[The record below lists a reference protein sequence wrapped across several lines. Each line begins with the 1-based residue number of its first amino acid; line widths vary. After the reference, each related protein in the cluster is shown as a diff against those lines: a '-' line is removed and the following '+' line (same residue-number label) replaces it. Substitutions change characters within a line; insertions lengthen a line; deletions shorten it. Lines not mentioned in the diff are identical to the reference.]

1 MERGTVSGKR
11 VVLRYPLSVSRFFL
25 SKGYSQFACKQIMKK
40 IILKSPAKLNLYL
53 RILGKRSDGY
63 HQLLT
68 LFHRISL
75 ADTIVIRKN
84 PKGFKLTTNIYSLE
98 TGEGNLITK
107 AYRALQTKFP
117 KLEGVSV
124 RLTKRIPLGAGLG
137 GGSSNAAFFLLGMK
151 KLFRLKISAQELFSI
166 GKKLGA
172 DVPFF
177 LLDAPQAMAWGIGD
191 KLQKVPCGSRLGFL
205 LLVTDQGLNTKK
217 VYQKLAWSGRPL
229 SLTKERRIA
238 RILRSSLERKR
249 IREASTLARNDLEIP
264 AFRMMPSIPKAMAV
278 LKDLGAPFVLMSG
291 SGATVFAAFSS
302 REEAL
307 DLSKRLKEVPFPF
320 RKVICH
326 SL

>member
-1 MERGTVSGKR
+1 MNHLT
-11 VVLRYPLSVSRFFL
+11 L
-25 SKGYSQFACKQIMKK
+25 Q
-40 IILKSPAKLNLYL
+40 SPAKLNLHL
-53 RILGKRSDGY
+53 RILGQRPDGY
-63 HQLLT
+63 HELLT

-84 PKGFKLTTNIYSLE
+84 HGGFKLTTDLSSLE

-107 AYRALQTKFP
+107 AYRALQVKFP
-117 KLEGVSV
+117 RLGGVSV

-151 KLFRLKISAQELFSI
+151 KLFRLRISSKELFAL
-166 GKKLGA
+166 GEKLGA

-177 LLDAPQAMAWGIGD
+177 LSNTRQAMAWGIGD
-191 KLQKVPCGSRLGFL
+191 KLQKVPFGARLEFL
-205 LLVTDQGLNTKK
+205 LLVTDQGLPTKK
-217 VYQKLAWSGRPL
+217 VYQTLSWSGRPL

-238 RILRSSLERKR
+238 KILRSFLNRKR
-249 IREASTLARNDLEIP
+249 IREAATLARNDLEIP
-264 AFRMMPSIPKAMAV
+264 AFHLMPSIPQAVAV
-278 LKDLGAPFVLMSG
+278 LKGLGAPFVLMSG

-302 REEAL
+302 REEAS

-320 RKVICH
+320 RKMICH

>member
-1 MERGTVSGKR
+1 MNAITV
-11 VVLRYPLSVSRFFL
+11 
-25 SKGYSQFACKQIMKK
+25 
-40 IILKSPAKLNLYL
+40 KSPAKLNLHL

-63 HQLLT
+63 HELLT

-75 ADTIVIRKN
+75 ADTITIRKIS
-84 PKGFKLTTNIYSLE
+84 KSFRLTTNVPSLE
-98 TGEGNLITK
+98 TGEGNIITK
-107 AYRALQTKFP
+107 AYRELQKRFP
-117 KLEGVSV
+117 EVGGVSV

-137 GGSSNAAFFLLGMK
+137 GGSSNAAFFLSGMK
-151 KLFRLKISAQELFSI
+151 KLFRLRISAQELFSI

-177 LLDAPQAMAWGIGD
+177 LLNTRQAMAWGIGD
-191 KLQKVPCGSRLGFL
+191 KLQKVPCKSRLGFL

-217 VYQKLAWSGRPL
+217 VYKTLARSERPL

-238 RILRSSLERKR
+238 RILRSFLERKR
-249 IREASTLARNDLEIP
+249 VREASTIARNDLEIP
-264 AFRMMPSIPKAMAV
+264 AFRLMPSIPKAMAV
-278 LKDLGAPFVLMSG
+278 LKGLGTPFVLMSG

-326 SL
+326 SY

>member
-1 MERGTVSGKR
+1 
-11 VVLRYPLSVSRFFL
+11 
-25 SKGYSQFACKQIMKK
+25 MKK
-40 IILKSPAKLNLYL
+40 ITLQSPAKLNLHL
-53 RILGKRSDGY
+53 RILGKRPDGY
-63 HQLLT
+63 HELLT
-68 LFHRISL
+68 LFHRVSF

-84 PKGFKLTTNIYSLE
+84 SVDFRLTTNIPSLE

-107 AYRALQTKFP
+107 AYRVLQDKFP
-117 KLEGVSV
+117 GLGGVSV

-151 KLFRLKISAQELFSI
+151 KLFRLKISSKEFFAV

-177 LLDAPQAMAWGIGD
+177 LSDVRQAMAWGIGD
-191 KLQKVPCGSRLGFL
+191 KLQKAPFGARLWFL

-217 VYQKLAWSGRPL
+217 VYQTLSRSGRPL

-249 IREASTLARNDLEIP
+249 IREAAALARNDLEIP
-264 AFRMMPSIPKAMAV
+264 AFCLMPSIPKAVTV
-278 LKDLGAPFVLMSG
+278 LKRLGASFVLMSG

-302 REEAL
+302 RKEAL

>member
-1 MERGTVSGKR
+1 
-11 VVLRYPLSVSRFFL
+11 
-25 SKGYSQFACKQIMKK
+25 MKK
-40 IILKSPAKLNLYL
+40 IVLKSPAKLNLHL
-53 RILGKRSDGY
+53 RILGKRPDGY
-63 HQLLT
+63 HELLT
-68 LFHRISL
+68 VFHRISL

-84 PKGFKLTTNIYSLE
+84 SGGFKLITDLSSLE

-107 AYRALQTKFP
+107 AYRALQAKFP
-117 KLEGVSV
+117 GLGGVSV

-151 KLFRLKISAQELFSI
+151 KLFRLRISSKELFAL

-177 LLDAPQAMAWGIGD
+177 LSDTKQAVAWGVGN
-191 KLQKVPCGSRLGFL
+191 KLQKAPLGARLGFL
-205 LLVTDQGLNTKK
+205 LLVTDQGLPTKK
-217 VYQKLAWSGRPL
+217 VYQTLSRSGRPL

-238 RILRSSLERKR
+238 RILRSFLERKR
-249 IREASTLARNDLEIP
+249 IREASALARNDLEIP

-326 SL
+326 SF